1 MAAAPALPRFAAA
14 LDYPTR
20 PIKVIIGFTPGG
32 PADIVA
38 RLIGQSLS
46 AQLGQPFVI
55 ENRPGAGTTI
65 ATESVAHA
73 APDGYTLLWTTSADE
88 INKTLYAKLN
98 YDFVRDIAPVASVDL
113 LPLVMEVSPAFPAN
127 TVPEFIAYAKANPG
141 KINFA
146 SGGVGSSQHVAGEL
160 FDFVTGIRMV
170 HVPYRGSALAVND
183 LLAGQVQVSFSPI
196 PLSIGYIRAG
206 KLRALAVTSATRSEA
221 LPDVPAL
228 SEFVPGYEAVAT
240 DGLGAPAHTPPEII
254 ATLNKAVNGALA
266 DPKIRTRLEDLG
278 GVPNPMSVAEFANFI
293 AAETEKWA
301 KVIKFANIKMD

>member
-1 MAAAPALPRFAAA
+1 VAAAPALPRFAAA

-266 DPKIRTRLEDLG
+266 DPKIRTWLEDLG

>member
-266 DPKIRTRLEDLG
+266 DPKIRTWLEDLG